1 MASVALLPAA
11 LQNSLQEIVDQ
22 SNQAAAEIRAIL
34 LSTAEGV
41 PLGRVYA
48 STSTGS
54 SSDQHQQLLLNEE
67 VLASIESVWAPASKQ
82 FPVLGLGNKVHQV
95 TAMYDHGILM
105 HVYQTPLV
113 VTILC
118 GPHAHS
124 SNLGAIRST
133 TIPLLKQALEP
144 LCTTLVESL
153 KPDYESSAT
162 AYYQ

>member
-1 MASVALLPAA
+1 MASVITLLPAA
-11 LQNSLQEIVDQ
+11 LQNSLQEIVDR

-34 LSTAEGV
+34 LSTTEGV

-48 STSTGS
+48 PG
-54 SSDQHQQLLLNEE
+54 DYQQPLNEE
-67 VLASIESVWAPASKQ
+67 VLASMESVWAPASKQ
-82 FPVLGLGNKVHQV
+82 FPVLGLGGKGVAHQV
-95 TAMYDHGILM
+95 TAIYDHGILM

-118 GPHAHS
+118 GPQ

-133 TIPLLKQALEP
+133 AIPLLKQALEP

-153 KPDYESSAT
+153 KPDYESHPAAAAAT
-162 AYYQ
+162 YYQ